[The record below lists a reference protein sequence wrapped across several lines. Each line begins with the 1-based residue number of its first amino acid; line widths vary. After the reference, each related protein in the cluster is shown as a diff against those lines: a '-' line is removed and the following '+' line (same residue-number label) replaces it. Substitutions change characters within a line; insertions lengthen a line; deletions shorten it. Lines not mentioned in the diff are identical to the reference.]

1 MASSEVCELRTVL
14 LGKNSSEI
22 SRVGNFIL
30 NGEAFDTEAPSP
42 SVEQHSE
49 RARGKVE
56 GRYIT
61 LINTP
66 HLFDPCLSLDQLTVQ
81 VKECMSL
88 CAPGPHVIVLVI
100 QPDDFTET
108 DRNRLYHIL
117 YSLSDEP
124 HKYTLVLTTQKLQSG
139 ASVDPVDENVS
150 QIITECSNRHFEFV
164 SECRNSALVE
174 MMEKILEEN
183 GGNHLQWEEYE
194 DAHPAGE
201 QHQLKRTGKEKKNTT
216 LKERGQGLLKFL
228 THGGKSSDGGA
239 GPSHSRRYSMTP
251 PPHMSERLNLVV
263 CGSDGAVKSSVS
275 DLILGQ
281 REPSTESSS
290 GCVRREGEVCGRL
303 VTLVE
308 MPALYNTQLSEE
320 EVMQET
326 LCCVSLC
333 DPGVHAFLLIIPVG
347 PLGDE
352 DKGEMEKIQRI
363 FSSKVNDH
371 LIVLFTVEHGVEEKY
386 KEDLSKMEKEVEEL
400 KSKIQSEGD
409 EEYTQGSECLRIV
422 LIGKTGSGKSA
433 TGNTILGR
441 NEFISQSS
449 MASVTNVCKKGV
461 GEVQCQELVKSVA
474 VVDTPGL
481 FDTTLSNEAV
491 IEEIVKCIS
500 MSAPGPHAFIIVLS
514 LGRITRE
521 ELATL
526 DLIKKI
532 FGAKSANFSIVLFTR
547 GDDLENQ
554 SIDQYIEEGNNKEIR
569 KLLRDC
575 GNRYLSFNNKE
586 KANHSQVSELFRQ
599 IEMVKN
605 SNRGQHFTNDM
616 FQEAEMSMRKKME
629 EILKEREKE
638 IEVEKENLKAKFTS
652 AMEEMNKRLE
662 EEKLKAEEEKQQIE
676 GTYRGKMEALQKES
690 EEKNERERKKREMEE
705 FSRSEDEKKQ
715 MEKWQ
720 QRINDL
726 ERENKKQRAEFQKEL
741 KDREDE
747 EKKREE
753 RYKQDRENLRNE
765 QNQAMEEL
773 RKRQE
778 EDLQRRALEEHR
790 RRQEEEDERHS
801 WEKKIKEAENQK
813 KEIQEDLRL
822 KQTEWEKE
830 KKRQMKGREEE
841 ERLRKQR
848 HEEELRAKQEE
859 QEKMRE
865 KLEKE
870 REKERLMREV
880 EKRQWREAE
889 RKESE
894 RKEREYN
901 EKKRAM
907 EAEMKEQ
914 YEKLEQMRKK
924 EWERRKREDDERR
937 EEERQRLQ
945 KLKEELQ
952 REREEEREKSERE
965 DRARREKE
973 EKEHEKMK
981 KDFDQKMKEMNN
993 KYNKYKEEARKR
1005 AEEVNDIKDEEIKNL
1020 RAELEKYIS
1029 NSRCVIL

>member
-1 MASSEVCELRTVL
+1 
-14 LGKNSSEI
+14 
-22 SRVGNFIL
+22 
-30 NGEAFDTEAPSP
+30 
-42 SVEQHSE
+42 
-49 RARGKVE
+49 
-56 GRYIT
+56 
-61 LINTP
+61 
-66 HLFDPCLSLDQLTVQ
+66 
-81 VKECMSL
+81 
-88 CAPGPHVIVLVI
+88 
-100 QPDDFTET
+100 
-108 DRNRLYHIL
+108 
-117 YSLSDEP
+117 
-124 HKYTLVLTTQKLQSG
+124 
-139 ASVDPVDENVS
+139 
-150 QIITECSNRHFEFV
+150 
-164 SECRNSALVE
+164 
-174 MMEKILEEN
+174 
-183 GGNHLQWEEYE
+183 
-194 DAHPAGE
+194 
-201 QHQLKRTGKEKKNTT
+201 
-216 LKERGQGLLKFL
+216 
-228 THGGKSSDGGA
+228 
-239 GPSHSRRYSMTP
+239 
-251 PPHMSERLNLVV
+251 SERLNLVV

-275 DLILGQ
+275 NLILGQ

-326 LCCVSLC
+326 LRCVSLC

-371 LIVLFTVEHGVEEKY
+371 LIVLFTVEHGVGRTVTDFIECNTDINKLVGVCKHGYKILESKVQKKNKQVTELLEEIKRTMKQEHYSVHMYVKAQKERIQHELGNKHKEELNKMEKQICELEQKY
-386 KEDLSKMEKEVEEL
+386 KEDLSKMEKEIEEL

-514 LGRITRE
+514 IGRITRE

-586 KANHSQVSELFRQ
+586 KANHTQVSELFRQ

-676 GTYRGKMEALQKES
+676 GTFREKTEALQKEF
-690 EEKNERERKKREMEE
+690 EEMNQRERKKREMEE

-778 EDLQRRALEEHR
+778 EDLQRRAIEESR
-790 RRQEEEDERHS
+790 RREEEEDERRS

-841 ERLRKQR
+841 ECLRKQR

-924 EWERRKREDDERR
+924 EWERRKCEDDERR

-993 KYNKYKEEARKR
+993 KYKEEARKQ
-1005 AEEVNDIKDEEIKNL
+1005 AEEFKDIKDKHIQEIQ
-1020 RAELEKYIS
+1020 
-1029 NSRCVIL
+1029 